1 MKRRNSEGLR
11 HTTRRMA
18 VTKGR
23 TSKANRTTTLE
34 AGAKA
39 PDFELESHRGERWR
53 LSDQKGKHNVVIVF
67 YPFAFTPV

>member
-1 MKRRNSEGLR
+1 
-11 HTTRRMA
+11 MA

-23 TSKANRTTTLE
+23 TSTANRSKTLE
-34 AGAKA
+34 AGAAA

>member
-1 MKRRNSEGLR
+1 
-11 HTTRRMA
+11 MA
-18 VTKGR
+18 VQKGR
-23 TSKANRTTTLE
+23 TSTASKTATLE

-53 LSDQKGKHNVVIVF
+53 LSDQKGKNNVVLAF